1 MYVVDT
7 NGYSLEI
14 GDILESTFAELL
26 DTKFK
31 NSKKVIITDENC
43 RENCLEYLVT
53 NFESLYDADVIMMPA
68 GEETKQMDYVIN
80 VLEAFS
86 EYGIGRHDLVVN
98 LGGGVIT
105 DFGGFVASIYKRGC
119 HFINIPTSL
128 LAMVD
133 ASIGGKT
140 GVNLGVFKNQIGVF
154 SNPTALY
161 IDTVFLQT
169 LPEVE
174 LANGI
179 AEMLKHGIIA
189 DKEHFEIVRDL
200 MENGGEFSE
209 EILIKSIEI
218 KNTIVKNDPFEKGER
233 KKLNFGHT
241 IGHVIEGHYYDT
253 LEIKHGHAVA
263 IGMVM
268 ESYLSM
274 KFGGL
279 DPDEYE
285 QLETFLT
292 AYYPLPKLTDEDI
305 QVMIEMLENDK
316 KNKEGMILCTL
327 VTKVGEAV
335 IDQHILPGQFLE
347 VFLHFKN
354 RQLNLN

>member
-1 MYVVDT
+1 MYVVET

-14 GDILESTFAELL
+14 GDILESSFSDLL
-26 DTKFK
+26 TTKFK

-43 RENCLEYLVT
+43 RESCLEFLVT
-53 NFESLYDADVIMMPA
+53 NFASLYDADVIMMPA

-86 EYGIGRHDLVVN
+86 EYGIGRHDLVIN

-119 HFINIPTSL
+119 HFINVPTSL

-140 GVNLGVFKNQIGVF
+140 GVNLGVYKNQIGVF
-154 SNPTALY
+154 SNPTALF
-161 IDTVFLQT
+161 IDTAFLQT
-169 LPEVE
+169 LPETE

-179 AEMLKHGIIA
+179 AEMIKHGLIA
-189 DKEHFEIVRDL
+189 DKEHYEVVRDL
-200 MENGGEFSE
+200 MENGGDFNE

-218 KNTIVKNDPFEKGER
+218 KNEIVKNDPFESGER

-241 IGHVIEGHYYDT
+241 VGHVIEGHYQDT
-253 LEIKHGHAVA
+253 FEIKHGHAVA

-268 ESYLSM
+268 EAYLSVKM
-274 KFGGL
+274 SGL
-279 DPDEYE
+279 DSAIYQE
-285 QLETFLT
+285 LETFLL
-292 AYYPLPKLTDEDI
+292 AYYPLPKLMDEDI
-305 QVMIEMLENDK
+305 QVMIELLENDK

-327 VTKVGEAV
+327 ISHIGNAV
-335 IDQHILPGQFLE
+335 IDQHVQPGQFLE